1 MNNTFDFTR
10 FSMLFAKHTKE
21 HLSIYLMSLGVLAA
35 ILCIFLGFAAYTDN
49 GYVGPHVQADIYI
62 IFMIF
67 SGAIFTTLVFSDY
80 GDKKKAIP
88 LLTLPVS
95 HLEKY
100 LVGWLYSYIVFLL
113 LYAGCFYFIDSIVLN
128 IGDLTAAEKNRLV
141 NVITIEDAKFPFAL
155 LGYTFLHSVCLSG
168 AIFFEKLHTIK
179 TGFTFF
185 AALLGVVLFNQPLL
199 QLIFGGKALFSS
211 PFGAVR
217 ITEGEISQS
226 LEPTEMGGTI
236 LIVLLILLTLI
247 LWTSAYYKLKEKEV

>member
-1 MNNTFDFTR
+1 MNNTFDFNR

-35 ILCIFLGFAAYTDN
+35 ILCIFLGFAAYTSD
-49 GYVGPHVQADIYI
+49 GYLGPHVQAEIYI

-67 SGAIFTTLVFSDY
+67 SGGIFTTLVFSDF

-95 HLEKY
+95 HFEKY
-100 LVGWLYSYIVFLL
+100 LLGWLYSYVIFLL
-113 LYAGCFYFIDSIVLN
+113 LYAGCFYFIDFIVLT
-128 IGDLTAAEKNRLV
+128 IGDLTSEEKNRLV
-141 NVITIEDAKFPFAL
+141 NVITIEDSKFPFAL
-155 LGYTFLHSVCLSG
+155 LGYTFLHSVCLAG

-199 QLIFGGKALFSS
+199 QLIFNGKALFSP
-211 PFGAVR
+211 PFGSVR
-217 ITEGEISQS
+217 IAEGEVSHS
-226 LEPTEMGGTI
+226 LDSTPTGATI
-236 LIVLLILLTLI
+236 LVVLLILLTLI
-247 LWTSAYYKLKEKEV
+247 LWTSAYFKLKEKEV